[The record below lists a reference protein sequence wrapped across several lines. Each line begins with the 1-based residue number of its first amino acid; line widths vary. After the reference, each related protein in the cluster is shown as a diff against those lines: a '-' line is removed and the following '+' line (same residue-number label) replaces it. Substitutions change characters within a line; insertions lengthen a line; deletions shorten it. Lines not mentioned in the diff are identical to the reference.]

1 MGFPKRKI
9 VEKIRKDYP
18 VGCEVVLD
26 RMEDVQAPPVG
37 THGTVK
43 SVDDTGSIKVAWRTG
58 GSLRVVYGEDACH
71 RIDTDAIVKEFLED
85 TGKHRPEG
93 AARAAA
99 APCRIW
105 SAMQSAGGRT
115 SLYAICVER
124 RKRWR
129 MQGCQRRNRCLH
141 GRHGRREENE
151 PQKNACLRR
160 TRAWRQI
167 HTG

>member
-1 MGFPKRKI
+1 MGFTKRKI

-71 RIDTDAIVKEFLED
+71 RIDTDAIVKEFLD
-85 TGKHRPEG
+85 GYGKT
-93 AARAAA
+93 
-99 APCRIW
+99 
-105 SAMQSAGGRT
+105 QAGGSCPRCGSPMPHLEHHAVSRRAHLIVCDLCGT
-115 SLYAICVER
+115 EEALEDAGMSEKKPLFTWEAWKER
-124 RKRWR
+124 GK
-129 MQGCQRRNRCLH
+129 
-141 GRHGRREENE
+141 
-151 PQKNACLRR
+151 
-160 TRAWRQI
+160 
-167 HTG
+167 

>member
-1 MGFPKRKI
+1 MGFPKKEI
-9 VEKIRKDYP
+9 VEKIRREYP
-18 VGCEVVLD
+18 SGCEVVLD
-26 RMEDVQAPPVG
+26 RMDDCQAPPVG

-43 SVDDTGSIKVAWRTG
+43 SVDGTGSIEVAWHTG
-58 GSLRVVYGEDACH
+58 GSLRVIYGEDACH
-71 RIDTDAIVKEFLED
+71 RID
-85 TGKHRPEG
+85 
-93 AARAAA
+93 AA